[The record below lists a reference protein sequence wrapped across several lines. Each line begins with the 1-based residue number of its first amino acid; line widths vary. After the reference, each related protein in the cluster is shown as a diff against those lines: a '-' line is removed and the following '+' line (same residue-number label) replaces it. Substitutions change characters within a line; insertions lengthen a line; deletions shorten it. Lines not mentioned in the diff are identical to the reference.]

1 MPTVY
6 VTAPPEAAGDIARTV
21 VEDRLAACVN
31 RVDCSS
37 TYRWEDEVVTD
48 DEVILL
54 AKTTE
59 DGVDALV
66 EGLRALH
73 PYDVPCVETFAAED
87 VIDPYAD
94 WIDDCVD

>member
-6 VTAPPEAAGDIARTV
+6 VTAPPDAADEIARTV
-21 VEDRLAACVN
+21 VEERLAACVN

-37 TYRWEDEVVTD
+37 TYRWQGSVVTD
-48 DEVILL
+48 TEEVLL

-66 EGLRALH
+66 DRVRAVH
-73 PYDVPCVETFAAED
+73 PYEVPCIETFAADD
-87 VIDPYAD
+87 VVESYAD